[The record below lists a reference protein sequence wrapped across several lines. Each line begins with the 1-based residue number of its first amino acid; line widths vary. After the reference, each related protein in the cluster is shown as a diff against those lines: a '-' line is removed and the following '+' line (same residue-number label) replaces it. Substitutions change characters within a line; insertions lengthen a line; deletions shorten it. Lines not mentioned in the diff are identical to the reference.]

1 VAAPALR
8 VLEGHVRAY
17 RHVWRGSAVTT
28 FANPLLYLVAMGLG
42 LGTLIDRGAGDATLG
57 GFTYL
62 EFLAPGLLAATTMQT
77 GASDGAWPVMM
88 GMKWQKTYHSALAT
102 PMRAA
107 DLLFGHLAWSL
118 CRAFITAAA
127 FIAVMVLVGAT
138 TPGRG
143 LVSLFPAMLTGLAFA
158 APISAF
164 TATLDNDYSLS
175 GLFRFGI
182 MPMFL
187 FSGTFFPISQL
198 PGWLHPV
205 AYATPLWH
213 GVELTRAS
221 ALGLSPAWPAAVHAG
236 YLALWVAAGALAA
249 LVTFRRRLVT

>member
-42 LGTLIDRGAGDATLG
+42 LGTLIDRGGTDAALG

-62 EFLAPGLLAATTMQT
+62 QFLAPGLLAATTMQV
-77 GASDGAWPVMM
+77 GSSDGAWPVMM

-102 PMRAA
+102 PMRPA

-118 CRAFITAAA
+118 CRAVVTALA
-127 FIAVMVLVGAT
+127 FILIMLLVGAT
-138 TPGRG
+138 TPLRAPVV
-143 LVSLFPAMLTGLAFA
+143 LMPAVLTGLAFA

-164 TATLDNDYSLS
+164 TATLENDYSLS

-205 AYATPLWH
+205 AYLTPLWH
-213 GVELTRAS
+213 GVELTRAAS
-221 ALGLSPAWPAAVHAG
+221 LGLSPAWSPWIHAA
-236 YLALWVAAGALAA
+236 YLGLWVTAGAAAA